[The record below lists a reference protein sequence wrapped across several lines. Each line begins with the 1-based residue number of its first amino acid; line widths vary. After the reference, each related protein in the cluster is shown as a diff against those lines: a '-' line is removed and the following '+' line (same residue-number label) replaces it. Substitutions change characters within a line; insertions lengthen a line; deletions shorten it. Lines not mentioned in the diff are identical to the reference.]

1 MWYQREYNF
10 VLNTIENKTKTNIE
24 VILLLLVL
32 FYNLHIFFILTY
44 LESYCLYIISN
55 IVRYLYNVYNIY
67 IDDEINICTRMHIEQ
82 KNVYNDYLIKK
93 FINKQV

>member
-10 VLNTIENKTKTNIE
+10 VLNTIENKTKTNM
-24 VILLLLVL
+24 LLLVL
-32 FYNLHIFFILTY
+32 FYNLHIIFILTY

-55 IVRYLYNVYNIY
+55 IVRYLYNVCNIY

-82 KNVYNDYLIKK
+82 KKCIQWLFDKKK